1 MNVIEIPDRL
11 DQWWPTT
18 TIDNNYRHR
27 YYPGYSWCPYKHSD
41 NKIDQ
46 NDCFPYKSSQVDP
59 KIIKAIF
66 VDLSGH
72 VLSKFLNGSTQN
84 VDKAL
89 NQIIWNKWPK
99 KVFLEKKTLE
109 INVY

>member
-1 MNVIEIPDRL
+1 M
-11 DQWWPTT
+11 
-18 TIDNNYRHR
+18 
-27 YYPGYSWCPYKHSD
+27 
-41 NKIDQ
+41 
-46 NDCFPYKSSQVDP
+46 DP

-72 VLSKFLNGSTQN
+72 NVLSKFLHGSTQN

-89 NQIIWNKWPK
+89 NQIIWNKCPK

-109 INVY
+109 IDVY